1 MPDAEGRTLGEVRE
15 AAEKLRLTTNA
26 IERIWDEA
34 NRRRA
39 YEPESPAA
47 IESRNPRIGTQVRE
61 ALSFGN
67 LSIVAA
73 LDHADQLA
81 KWGLA
86 AAHGDPTPVWAPW
99 SVSRSLI
106 ECCGTAAWLAEPGI
120 SARKRASRALAL
132 WFENAESRST
142 HGLDQTDVIAELESE
157 MRGLGIQKR
166 PGPATR
172 AERVRFAL
180 APYFDQMKAYSLLSA
195 VSHGET
201 WAILELGYVAAAGD
215 HIDDGWATARKEPPA
230 FWLWTAFV
238 LSEHSLDRAASL
250 QAKYRGWIA

>member
-1 MPDAEGRTLGEVRE
+1 MPDMSVRTLAEVRVV
-15 AAEKLRLTTNA
+15 AERLRLTTDAVN
-26 IERIWDEA
+26 RVWDQA
-34 NRRRA
+34 NSRRA
-39 YEPESPAA
+39 YEPASPAG
-47 IESRNPRIGTQVRE
+47 IDSRNERIGTQVRE

-67 LSIVAA
+67 LLIVAA

-86 AAHGDPTPVWAPW
+86 AAGGEPTPVWAPW

-132 WFENAESRST
+132 WFENTESKAT
-142 HGLDQTDVIAELESE
+142 HGLDQAHVVAELESE

-166 PGPATR
+166 PGVASR
-172 AERVRFAL
+172 ADRVRFAL
-180 APYFDQMKAYSLLSA
+180 APYFDEMKAYSLLSA

-201 WAILELGYVAAAGD
+201 WAIVELGGYVEDGD
-215 HIDDGWATARKEPPA
+215 HADPGWARARKTPPA
-230 FWLWTAFV
+230 LWLWTALV
-238 LSEHSLDRAASL
+238 LAEHSLDRAAML
-250 QAKYRGWIA
+250 QAKYRGWIP

>member
-1 MPDAEGRTLGEVRE
+1 VTADAV
-15 AAEKLRLTTNA
+15 N
-26 IERIWDEA
+26 RIWDQA
-34 NRRRA
+34 NQRRA
-39 YEPESPAA
+39 YEVGSPAE
-47 IESRNPRIGTQVRE
+47 IDSRNPRIGTQVRE

-67 LSIVAA
+67 LLIVAA

-81 KWGLA
+81 KWGLNA
-86 AAHGDPTPVWAPW
+86 AGCVATPVWAPW

-106 ECCGTAAWLAEPGI
+106 ECCGTAAWLAQPGI

-132 WFENAESRST
+132 WFENAESRSA
-142 HGLDQTDVIAELESE
+142 HGLDQNAVLAELELE

-166 PGPATR
+166 PGVATR

-180 APYFDQMKAYSLLSA
+180 TPFFDDMKAYSLLSA

-201 WAILELGYVAAAGD
+201 WAIVELGYVEDGD
-215 HIDDGWATARKEPPA
+215 HSDPGWARARKEPPA
-230 FWLWTAFV
+230 LWLWTALV
-238 LSEHSLDRAASL
+238 LAETSLDRAAML